1 MKHYSKLLI
10 VLAVLFYAILTN
22 LLWQDGNYLL
32 LRTAASLSSF
42 HGKAKRLA
50 FKACLRCMGGDIS
63 AVVASASRRPRTSP
77 CLVNVSS
84 RAVR

>member
-32 LRTAASLSSF
+32 LRTAA
-42 HGKAKRLA
+42 RL
-50 FKACLRCMGGDIS
+50 
-63 AVVASASRRPRTSP
+63 
-77 CLVNVSS
+77 
-84 RAVR
+84 